1 MGCACSQGKPIIT
14 IKEVPKHIYSTFN
27 NINPIIINQN
37 SHTEPTND
45 TFTSPFQDLLQK
57 NSLNKA
63 ITPNIKDPKRTTTQ
77 NVELQ
82 PTIEE
87 AQELQVDKHHH
98 NNNNNIRKS
107 PPMKTNKNY
116 FDFFSNQ
123 PLQIQLSYNSQP
135 KSKQCHSNRGSVTL
149 NYLSISN
156 SSRSCD
162 KTPSFSN
169 KSNEK
174 NL

>member
-14 IKEVPKHIYSTFN
+14 IKEVPKQIYSKFN
-27 NINPIIINQN
+27 NNNILALNQN

-45 TFTSPFQDLLQK
+45 TFSFPFQDLLQK

-63 ITPNIKDPKRTTTQ
+63 TTPNMKDHKRNIIQ
-77 NVELQ
+77 NVMISELQ

-87 AQELQVDKHHH
+87 AQELQSDQH
-98 NNNNNIRKS
+98 NIRKS
-107 PPMKTNKNY
+107 PPLKTNSNINY

-135 KSKQCHSNRGSVTL
+135 KPQQCHSNRGSVTL

-174 NL
+174 IYT